1 MELRIP
7 TSEQLKSVYEGQLK
21 QAFPASE
28 LKPLQSIEELWRDG
42 LYRPWCLF
50 DGDEIV
56 GACFLWL
63 GRPGW
68 ALLDYLCVSADH
80 RNRGIGALLLSM
92 LLEQE
97 PALTLFRDTPLPP
110 HPPHPVRPRPAH
122 ASRAASGGPYARPT
136 PKPRKSRAVPLEDE
150 VDYDDYPDRRD
161 GGGSRLPIILA
172 IAAVAVFVVGSGV
185 FLWVSFFSSPGQTV
199 YNVPNLVGKTIE
211 DARAD
216 SGVTVAQ
223 FQVVEGQEVDSTLPK
238 GQIVN
243 QDPQSGRNAAAG
255 TTITVDI
262 SNGSGSTDVEEN
274 RMPNLVNQDK
284 RLAINT
290 LRELGFTEEAGNL
303 VIREETSE
311 DVTKDYVIS
320 TDPVAETDLADVEKV
335 TLVVSSGVKTET
347 SVIIPFLGMT
357 EQEARAKAEGTLGL
371 VVVFDEPQYSNDYA
385 EGLVCWQSIQTGTEV
400 DKGSTIHLRLS
411 KGADPSTS
419 PDPEITPTPTP
430 GASTDPEVAPTP
442 GSGGALK
449 PISYT
454 VNLASSD
461 KETVR
466 VRVTVNGQDQFNEDV
481 QTVLGV
487 RVVTLYGTGFQQVD
501 VYLDGQLSETRM
513 MNFG

>member
-1 MELRIP
+1 MKAMASDVNQRYVSADAMLVDLEEFRKNPSINFDY
-7 TSEQLKSVYEGQLK
+7 T
-21 QAFPASE
+21 PAD
-28 LKPLQSIEELWRDG
+28 LLIA
-42 LYRPWCLF
+42 
-50 DGDEIV
+50 DGDEPTQIL
-56 GACFLWL
+56 GA
-63 GRPGW
+63 
-68 ALLDYLCVSADH
+68 
-80 RNRGIGALLLSM
+80 N
-92 LLEQE
+92 
-97 PALTLFRDTPLPP
+97 TP
-110 HPPHPVRPRPAH
+110 HTVRSQPAH
-122 ASRAASGGPYARPT
+122 ASRAASEEPYARPT
-136 PKPRKSRAVPLEDE
+136 PKPRKAVRFPLRTRWTTTTIRTGGMGRQSSAHYSGYCSSGRVCSRH
-150 VDYDDYPDRRD
+150 RRI
-161 GGGSRLPIILA
+161 SL
-172 IAAVAVFVVGSGV
+172 
-185 FLWVSFFSSPGQTV
+185 VSFFSSPGQTV

-411 KGADPSTS
+411 KGQILHLSRPGDH
-419 PDPEITPTPTP
+419 PDSTP
-430 GASTDPEVAPTP
+430 GPLPTRRFP
-442 GSGGALK
+442 HTRQRRCAE
-449 PISYT
+449 
-454 VNLASSD
+454 AH
-461 KETVR
+461 
-466 VRVTVNGQDQFNEDV
+466 Q
-481 QTVLGV
+481 
-487 RVVTLYGTGFQQVD
+487 LYGKS
-501 VYLDGQLSETRM
+501 GQLRQGDCPCPGHSQRA
-513 MNFG
+513 GSVQ

>member
-1 MELRIP
+1 M
-7 TSEQLKSVYEGQLK
+7 
-21 QAFPASE
+21 
-28 LKPLQSIEELWRDG
+28 
-42 LYRPWCLF
+42 
-50 DGDEIV
+50 
-56 GACFLWL
+56 
-63 GRPGW
+63 
-68 ALLDYLCVSADH
+68 
-80 RNRGIGALLLSM
+80 
-92 LLEQE
+92 
-97 PALTLFRDTPLPP
+97 
-110 HPPHPVRPRPAH
+110 
-122 ASRAASGGPYARPT
+122 
-136 PKPRKSRAVPLEDE
+136 
-150 VDYDDYPDRRD
+150 DYDDYPDRRD

-172 IAAVAVFVVGSGV
+172 IAAVAVFVVGIGV

-419 PDPEITPTPTP
+419 PTRRSPRLPRRGPLPTRRFPP
-430 GASTDPEVAPTP
+430 HRQRS
-442 GSGGALK
+442 ALK

-487 RVVTLYGTGFQQVD
+487 PGGNTLWNRLPASGC
-501 VYLDGQLSETRM
+501 LS
-513 MNFG
+513 

>member
-1 MELRIP
+1 
-7 TSEQLKSVYEGQLK
+7 
-21 QAFPASE
+21 
-28 LKPLQSIEELWRDG
+28 
-42 LYRPWCLF
+42 
-50 DGDEIV
+50 
-56 GACFLWL
+56 
-63 GRPGW
+63 
-68 ALLDYLCVSADH
+68 
-80 RNRGIGALLLSM
+80 
-92 LLEQE
+92 
-97 PALTLFRDTPLPP
+97 
-110 HPPHPVRPRPAH
+110 
-122 ASRAASGGPYARPT
+122 
-136 PKPRKSRAVPLEDE
+136 
-150 VDYDDYPDRRD
+150 
-161 GGGSRLPIILA
+161 
-172 IAAVAVFVVGSGV
+172 
-185 FLWVSFFSSPGQTV
+185 
-199 YNVPNLVGKTIE
+199 
-211 DARAD
+211 
-216 SGVTVAQ
+216 
-223 FQVVEGQEVDSTLPK
+223 
-238 GQIVN
+238 
-243 QDPQSGRNAAAG
+243 
-255 TTITVDI
+255 
-262 SNGSGSTDVEEN
+262 
-274 RMPNLVNQDK
+274 MPNLVNQDK

-419 PDPEITPTPTP
+419 PDPEV
-430 GASTDPEVAPTP
+430 SPTP